1 MRYRFPMTL
10 LTRLIEAFRI
20 RTPWA
25 PGVIRGGKGRL
36 PSRIALPFAQR
47 AKARREVARLL
58 ERMSKA

>member
-1 MRYRFPMTL
+1 MTL
-10 LTRLIEAFRI
+10 LSRILDSLRI

-25 PGVIRGGKGRL
+25 PGIVRGGKGRL